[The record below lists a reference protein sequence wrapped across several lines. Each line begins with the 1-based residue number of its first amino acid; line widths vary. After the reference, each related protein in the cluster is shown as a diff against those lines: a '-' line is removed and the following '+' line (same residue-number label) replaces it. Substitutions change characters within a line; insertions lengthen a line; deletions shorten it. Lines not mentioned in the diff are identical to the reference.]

1 MYDAERDLLGSFF
14 TRHTLVWQG
23 TKFAVFFLCPVTDIS
38 ATVALIGV
46 KFCTMV
52 HSGPGQ
58 IFSLLGGGI
67 PRELPNPNFGHL
79 TADISKTL
87 SRSVTCHVTPET

>member
-46 KFCTMV
+46 EFCRVVDMGPRQVFSSFWGGTPKGSLNPKFW
-52 HSGPGQ
+52 P
-58 IFSLLGGGI
+58 
-67 PRELPNPNFGHL
+67 
-79 TADISKTL
+79 SKKRV
-87 SRSVTCHVTPET
+87 SRKR